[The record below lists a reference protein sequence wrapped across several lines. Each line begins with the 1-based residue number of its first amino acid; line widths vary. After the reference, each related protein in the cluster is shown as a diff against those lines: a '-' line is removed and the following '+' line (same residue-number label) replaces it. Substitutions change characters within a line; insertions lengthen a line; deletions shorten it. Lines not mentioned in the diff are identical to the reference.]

1 MTAKLRYFTR
11 AEWTLWGASVLLI
24 VGSFVLF
31 HQNDYLTLTASLIGA
46 TSLML
51 NAKGNPVGQA
61 LTIAFSLLY
70 GYISLT
76 CAYYG
81 EMITYLGMT
90 APMSVFALVSW
101 LRHPYEAGKA
111 EVRVNRIS
119 RREGAFAVALSL
131 AVTFVFFFIL
141 RAFHTANL
149 LPSTISVTT
158 SFLAVYLTA
167 RRSPLFAVAYAANDL
182 VLIVL
187 WSLAARE
194 DFSYLSVVVCFVMF
208 FANDLYG
215 FYNWSR
221 MRRRQA
227 ASA

>member
-1 MTAKLRYFTR
+1 MLSKLKYFTR
-11 AEWTLWGASVLLI
+11 AELTLWGCSVLLI

-31 HQNDYLTLTASLIGA
+31 HQTDYLTLTASLIGA
-46 TSLML
+46 TSLIL
-51 NAKGNPVGQA
+51 NAKGNPAGQV

-90 APMSVFALVSW
+90 APMSVFALISW

-111 EVRVNRIS
+111 EVRVNSIS
-119 RREGAFAVALSL
+119 RREGVFACLLSL

-182 VLIVL
+182 VLILL
-187 WSLAARE
+187 WSLAAMQ
-194 DFSYLSVVVCFVMF
+194 DHSYLSVVVCFVMF
-208 FANDLYG
+208 FANDIYG

-227 ASA
+227 A

>member
-1 MTAKLRYFTR
+1 
-11 AEWTLWGASVLLI
+11 
-24 VGSFVLF
+24 
-31 HQNDYLTLTASLIGA
+31 
-46 TSLML
+46 
-51 NAKGNPVGQA
+51 
-61 LTIAFSLLY
+61 
-70 GYISLT
+70 
-76 CAYYG
+76 
-81 EMITYLGMT
+81 
-90 APMSVFALVSW
+90 MSVFALISW
-101 LRHPYEAGKA
+101 LRNPYESGKA
-111 EVRVNRIS
+111 EVRVNSIS
-119 RREGAFAVALSL
+119 RREGVFACLLSL

-167 RRSPLFAVAYAANDL
+167 RRSPLYAVAYAANDL

-187 WSLAARE
+187 WSLAAMQ

-208 FANDLYG
+208 FANDIYG

-227 ASA
+227 A